1 MKHNIKKNFWF
12 NEKEAATLKMKA
24 EMCCLTEAGLIR
36 MLVMGF
42 KPKEAPPREFY
53 TRVNEIN
60 MIGVNLKQ
68 LVAKANT
75 LGFTDV
81 DRLKEVI
88 NRIDE
93 LAFEL
98 KRQYVQPERDDEF
111 WQ

>member
-1 MKHNIKKNFWF
+1 MARNIIKRFRVNTDENDILRKK
-12 NEKEAATLKMKA
+12 AD
-24 EMCCLTEAGLIR
+24 MCCLTESQLIR
-36 MLVMGF
+36 MLVLGF
-42 KPKEAPPREFY
+42 RPKEAPPKEFY
-53 TRVNEIN
+53 TKVNEIN

-98 KRQYVQPERDDEF
+98 KRQYTQPERDDEF